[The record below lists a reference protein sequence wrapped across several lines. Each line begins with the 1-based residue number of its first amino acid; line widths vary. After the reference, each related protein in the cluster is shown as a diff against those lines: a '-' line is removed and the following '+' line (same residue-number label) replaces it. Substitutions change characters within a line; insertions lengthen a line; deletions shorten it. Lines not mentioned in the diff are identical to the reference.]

1 MPKKNGKRDTQ
12 KTEQGY
18 EIPVP
23 KRKDVFDVLEKA
35 AEKREPS
42 KRAKRPEGGDPSGD
56 RAQ

>member
-23 KRKDVFDVLEKA
+23 KRKDVFGVLEKS
-35 AEKREPS
+35 AEKREPR
-42 KRAKRPEGGDPSGD
+42 KRERKGK
-56 RAQ
+56 